1 MIALLIMSAIAEP
14 VQDINVTY
22 KNASLPDGWL
32 DSFFSNGDEERPTLK
47 TESFGLEYAR
57 TKDKTTWVLYYE
69 YIQNKTKSGYWDDLE
84 EPLDRS
90 DGVWVKP
97 VDVNM
102 HTLGFQS
109 VFNIN
114 IPVQQE
120 KLTIN
125 ALIGG
130 GLGIGILTGSIE
142 RWHNGATDYAQNNNN
157 CVPFGDAIVREA
169 LCGNNPDVDG
179 LPIPV
184 LPVLDLSTGVQVRY
198 DRFST
203 KIMFGIHNLPYV
215 GFSLGYAL

>member
-1 MIALLIMSAIAEP
+1 MIALLILAAAAEP
-14 VQDINVTY
+14 IQDINATY
-22 KNASLPDGWL
+22 RNASLPDGWL
-32 DSFFSNGDEERPTLK
+32 DSFFSNGDEARPTLK

-69 YIQNKTKSGYWDDLE
+69 YMQNKTKSGYWDDLE

-90 DGVWVKP
+90 DGVWIKP

-109 VFNIN
+109 LFNID
-114 IPVQQE
+114 IPTPQD
-120 KLTIN
+120 KLTVH

-142 RWHNGATDYAQNNNN
+142 RWHNGSTEYANNNSN
-157 CVPFGDAIVREA
+157 CVPLGDAIVREA
-169 LCGNNPDVDG
+169 LCGSNPDVDG

-184 LPVLDLSTGVQVRY
+184 LPVLDLSAGVQVRY
-198 DRFST
+198 DNFST
-203 KIMFGIHNLPYV
+203 KILFGLHNVPYV
-215 GFSLGYAL
+215 GFSLGYTL

>member
-1 MIALLIMSAIAEP
+1 MISLFLLSAIAEP
-14 VQDINVTY
+14 IQDINVTY

-32 DSFFSNGDEERPTLK
+32 DSFFSNGDEERPTIK

-90 DGVWVKP
+90 DGVWIKP
-97 VDVNM
+97 IDVNM

-109 VFNIN
+109 IFNIN
-114 IPVQQE
+114 IPVPQD
-120 KLTIN
+120 KVTVN

-142 RWHNGATDYAQNNNN
+142 RWHNGATEYAEDNSG

-184 LPVLDLSTGVQVRY
+184 LPVLDLTTGVQVRY

-203 KIMFGIHNLPYV
+203 KIMFGLHNLPYV
-215 GFSLGYAL
+215 GFSLGYSL